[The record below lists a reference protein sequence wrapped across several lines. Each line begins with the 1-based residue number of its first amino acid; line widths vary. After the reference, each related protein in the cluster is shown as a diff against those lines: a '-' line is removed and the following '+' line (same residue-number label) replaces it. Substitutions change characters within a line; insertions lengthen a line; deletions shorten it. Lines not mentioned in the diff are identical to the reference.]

1 MATIYKTNDILHG
14 CIEIESIF
22 AAANSISRK
31 HNKFIAIVYLVGQ
44 YADKMQSSLIR
55 YYWHKLRYYY
65 IIGDLV
71 RFRAIYSNFDT
82 TIYKT
87 LGRFAWCNT
96 ITL

>member
-1 MATIYKTNDILHG
+1 METIYKTNDILCG
-14 CIEIESIF
+14 CVEIENIF
-22 AAANSISRK
+22 AAANS
-31 HNKFIAIVYLVGQ
+31 
-44 YADKMQSSLIR
+44 YADKMRSSLMR

-65 IIGDLV
+65 KIGDLV
-71 RFRAIYSNFDT
+71 RFRAIYSNFDS